1 MTENRI
7 RPTDGFVRS
16 YACQLVNAI
25 TPEVAALIAP
35 VQPNA
40 ASICRRF
47 VYGIDNGLTLAV
59 TYDQTRTAH
68 AESHRTLAFAIDAIG
83 IPVSPFF
90 PQVLIDPLL
99 LILGG
104 GILLTRSGRTPGKW
118 LPGLRVAHLTGLG
131 PAIGREAARL
141 GPYLLIT
148 SLGPMTGMPS
158 APAIKAL
165 AALPFLQLMFA
176 VGTIMALLLAWYLVP
191 MLRWR
196 GKMPW
201 DRLSA
206 TEVIRA

>member
-1 MTENRI
+1 M
-7 RPTDGFVRS
+7 RS
-16 YACQLVNAI
+16 
-25 TPEVAALIAP
+25 PPKVAALIAP
-35 VQPNA
+35 VQPDA

-47 VYGIDNGLTLAV
+47 EYGIDNGLTLAV

-68 AESHRTLAFAIDAIG
+68 TESHRTLAFAIDANG
-83 IPVSPFF
+83 IPVSPFY

-104 GILLTRSGRTPGKW
+104 GILLAHSGQTPVKW
-118 LPGLRVAHLTGLG
+118 LLGLRVFHLTGLY

-141 GPYLLIT
+141 GPYLLIK
-148 SLGPMTGMPS
+148 SLGPLKGMLS

-165 AALPFLQLMFA
+165 AALFLLQLMFA
-176 VGTIMALLLAWYLVP
+176 VGTLMALMLAWYVVP

-201 DRLSA
+201 DTLSA

>member
-68 AESHRTLAFAIDAIG
+68 TESHRTLAFADDANG

-90 PQVLIDPLL
+90 PQVLIDAML

-104 GILLTRSGRTPGKW
+104 ILLAHSGRTPGKW
-118 LPGLRVAHLTGLG
+118 LLGLRVLHLTGLY
-131 PAIGREAARL
+131 PAIGRGAARL

-148 SLGPMTGMPS
+148 SLGPMTGMLS

-165 AALPFLQLMFA
+165 AALFLLQLTFA
-176 VGTIMALLLAWYLVP
+176 VGTIMALMLAWYVVP